1 MIDRT
6 AASAVALGDD
16 ELRGRVDALQALMRA
31 EGLSALV
38 CYGAHRDWVPA
49 DLWYLARWSCIDE
62 EMSYVV
68 VPATGATTLVT
79 DAEWD
84 LERAQDEAFAGEVLF
99 ERSPG
104 ALLGS
109 LVRELAGPTGRIGI
123 SGLAF
128 MPAPAYLAMVERL
141 DGVEIVDATRLT
153 SLQRS
158 VKSSAELE
166 LLREAARI
174 SDLAMR
180 EGLHR
185 AAAGS
190 TEIEMV
196 AAAESVI
203 RDHGAETAFTTVA
216 GSGPRTAL
224 NTFLPTAREIGPGD
238 LVVLDLG
245 ARVGGYHGDMCRAI
259 VRGTPDAV
267 QRGLLETARDAVNAG
282 IAAMRPGV
290 RVGDV
295 HEAARDAARHAGLGD
310 GFWGYYMPHGIGAG
324 QHEMPLGLA
333 DGDHELREGTV
344 VCVEPGI
351 TLPGVGG
358 VVLEQMVAVTADGAE
373 VLNSLPLELW
383 DG

>member
-1 MIDRT
+1 
-6 AASAVALGDD
+6 
-16 ELRGRVDALQALMRA
+16 
-31 EGLSALV
+31 
-38 CYGAHRDWVPA
+38 
-49 DLWYLARWSCIDE
+49 
-62 EMSYVV
+62 
-68 VPATGATTLVT
+68 
-79 DAEWD
+79 
-84 LERAQDEAFAGEVLF
+84 
-99 ERSPG
+99 
-104 ALLGS
+104 
-109 LVRELAGPTGRIGI
+109 
-123 SGLAF
+123 
-128 MPAPAYLAMVERL
+128 
-141 DGVEIVDATRLT
+141 
-153 SLQRS
+153 
-158 VKSSAELE
+158 
-166 LLREAARI
+166 
-174 SDLAMR
+174 
-180 EGLHR
+180 
-185 AAAGS
+185 
-190 TEIEMV
+190 
-196 AAAESVI
+196 VI

-259 VRGTPDAV
+259 VRGTPDAA
-267 QRGLLETARDAVNAG
+267 QRRLLETARDAVNAG

-333 DGDHELREGTV
+333 DGDHELRERTV

>member
-16 ELRGRVDALQALMRA
+16 EVRGRVDALQALMRA

-99 ERSPG
+99 ERAPG

-109 LVRELAGPTGRIGI
+109 LVRDLAGPTGRLGV
-123 SGLAF
+123 SGLSF

-141 DGVEIVDATRLT
+141 DGFEIVDATRIT

-190 TEIEMV
+190 TEMEMV

-216 GSGPRTAL
+216 GSGVRTAL
-224 NTFLPTAREIGPGD
+224 NTFLPTAREIAPGD

-259 VRGTPDAV
+259 VRGTPDAA
-267 QRGLLETARDAVNAG
+267 QRRLLETARDAVNAG
-282 IAAMRPGV
+282 IAVMRPGV

-358 VVLEQMVAVTADGAE
+358 VVLEQMVAVTTDGAE